1 MTDILETATACS
13 TAASAAASSDPR
25 LLPARLVFG
34 AKLFK
39 RGTAILFDH
48 FLDGKRIQVVLL
60 ADGRISQRDNAS
72 QVSQISHL
80 TVKITVRKTVFEI
93 DKHFV
98 LSSPNDLSTALN
110 LPPDHPE
117 GEVHI
122 LQDLAKRLDRIDVVA
137 MVSMTE

>member
-1 MTDILETATACS
+1 MTDSSETATACL
-13 TAASAAASSDPR
+13 TAAFATAPPDPR
-25 LLPARLVFG
+25 ILPARLVFG

-60 ADGRISQRDNAS
+60 ANGRISQRDNAS
-72 QVSQISHL
+72 QVSEISHL
-80 TVKITVRKTVFEI
+80 TIKITVRKTLFEI

-98 LSSPNDLSTALN
+98 LSTPNDLSTALN
-110 LPPDHPE
+110 LPPDHSE

-122 LQDLAKRLDRIDVVA
+122 LRELAERLDRIDVVA
-137 MVSMTE
+137 MVSMIE